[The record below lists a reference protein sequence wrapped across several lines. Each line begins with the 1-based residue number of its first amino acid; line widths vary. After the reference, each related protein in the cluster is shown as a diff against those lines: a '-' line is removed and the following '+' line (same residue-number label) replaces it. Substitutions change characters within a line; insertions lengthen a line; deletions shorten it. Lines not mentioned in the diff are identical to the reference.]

1 MADVVDPASRLKK
14 LVNQQSPRF
23 AAGFTLLVSQIKE
36 SLDLTEI
43 ADLIE
48 RGQLEEALTQA
59 LRRPPRS

>member
-59 LRRPPRS
+59 LRRTPRS